1 MASGLTGSYPS
12 GSNTFVPSFD
22 ASGKLVVAYSRNE
35 RDFPVNGY
43 VHLTKVTKEKG
54 FYLRIDTTEADAIAG
69 GASSNMSEFLWHD
82 GNEAPELT
90 WGTEAIKWFPYQT
103 ERQINGWRLGYKSL
117 EQADFDL
124 RGYLNAIHAQ
134 KCMTIR
140 TARVST
146 VIETAANYDTGHT
159 DDATNTGGRWDAGT
173 ATDPNILQ
181 NLNTALQTIQ
191 KATYYS
197 IKPEDVIVRINP
209 VSAAKMAESQEVHTY
224 VKENPV
230 AKEKLLGKG
239 PFKASQYGFPLDL
252 YGYNWVIEDATVN
265 SSLDGV
271 APSRSYIADDDK
283 AVMLLRPGGIT
294 SAAGQGAFSSVHLF
308 VYEEMTVENRDD
320 PDNRLER
327 GRVIT
332 DYDVRI
338 VSPNTMYLFT
348 DILT

>member
-1 MASGLTGSYPS
+1 MALVGSYPAS
-12 GSNTFVPSFD
+12 GNTFVPSFD
-22 ASGKLVVAYSRNE
+22 ATGKLVVAFSRNE
-35 RDFPVNGY
+35 KDFPVNQY
-43 VHLTKVTKEKG
+43 VHITKVEKEKG
-54 FYLRIDTTEADAIAG
+54 FYLRIDTTEADQIAG
-69 GASSNMSEFLWHD
+69 GTSSNYSEFLWHD
-82 GNEAPELT
+82 GNDAPQLT
-90 WGTEAIKWFPYQT
+90 WGTEAFKFFPYET
-103 ERQINGWRLGYKSL
+103 ERQVNGWKLGYKAL

-146 VIETAANYDTGHT
+146 VLETAANYDSGHT
-159 DDATNTGGRWDAGT
+159 SDVDAIADQWDAGT
-173 ATDPNILQ
+173 ATTPFILES
-181 NLNTALQTIQ
+181 LNHGLQTIQ

-197 IKPEDVIVRINP
+197 VKPEDVIVRINP
-209 VSAAKMAESQEVHTY
+209 VAAAKMAESQEVHTY

-265 SSLDGV
+265 SSLDNV
-271 APSRSYIADDDK
+271 AVSRSYIADDDK
-283 AVMLLRPGGIT
+283 AVMLLRPGGIN
-294 SAAGQGAFSSVHLF
+294 SAAGQGNFSTCHLF

-320 PDNRLER
+320 PDNRREN

-332 DYDVRI
+332 DYDVKL
-338 VSPNTMYLFT
+338 VAPATCFLFT